1 MSEKSFLRNVA
12 QFSGTK
18 HEKNYQK
25 KEKEGKGGKEEGRK
39 EKRKKK
45 IGFQVLSLILTCL
58 EFGFTQNTV
67 FT

>member
-45 IGFQVLSLILTCL
+45 IGFQVLPLILHA
-58 EFGFTQNTV
+58 
-67 FT
+67 